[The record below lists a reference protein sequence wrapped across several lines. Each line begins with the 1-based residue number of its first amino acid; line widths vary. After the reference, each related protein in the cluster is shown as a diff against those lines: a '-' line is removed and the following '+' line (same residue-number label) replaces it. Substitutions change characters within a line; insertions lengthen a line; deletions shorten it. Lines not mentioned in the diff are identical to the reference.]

1 MNSPPS
7 ESMAEVAI
15 RQLFNKPIDIKTV
28 VTQRFALIDA
38 AEPRLWAVWS
48 NSEGDVRPFGAR
60 KNAFL
65 STSNYLA
72 S

>member
-1 MNSPPS
+1 MNSPPPK
-7 ESMAEVAI
+7 AWPKWPI

-48 NSEGDVRPFGAR
+48 NSEGDDA
-60 KNAFL
+60 AFWGEKKRL
-65 STSNYLA
+65 SLHQ
-72 S
+72 